1 MKGTIIRNAT
11 VVNEARTFTA
21 DVFVQDGRI
30 AEVSERG
37 ISGLRD
43 VNEVEASGLH
53 LMPGVI
59 DDQVHFREPGLTH
72 KEDIAHASAAA
83 AAGGVTSYMEMPNTV
98 PNTLDRVL
106 LEQKYDLAAACSVVN
121 YSFYMGVSNT
131 NLEEVLYVDPRMVC
145 GLKAFLGSSTGN
157 MLVDDPDALTGLFS
171 KAHMILAI
179 HAEDEATVQANTR
192 AAQDRWGDAI
202 PMEQHPLIR
211 SAEAC
216 YRSSSNA
223 VALAREHGTRL
234 HVLHISTA
242 RELELFSPGS
252 LDGKRI
258 TAEACIHHLW
268 FTDEAYATKGSL
280 IKWNPAV
287 KTQADREAIRQAV
300 KDGRID
306 VVATDH
312 APHTLEEKSRPY
324 MQCPS
329 GGPLVQHS
337 LVAMLELVRQG
348 VFTLEEVVHK
358 LSHAPARMFDITGRG
373 AIKEG
378 YQADL
383 VMVDLNAPWTVEQG
397 NILSKC
403 GWSPFEGQ
411 QFSARVI
418 KTWVNGELAYSD
430 GAVDRTVRVSDSTDE
445 TLCTSSLGSDPGLWG
460 TGGTRG

>member
-11 VVNEARTFTA
+11 VVNEGKVFTA
-21 DVFVQDGRI
+21 DVLIRDGFI
-30 AEVSERG
+30 QEVSERG
-37 ISGLRD
+37 ISGSHELDD
-43 VNEVEASGLH
+43 VDATGMH
-53 LMPGVI
+53 LLPGVI

-98 PNTLDRVL
+98 PNVLDRVL
-106 LEQKYDLAAACSVVN
+106 LEEKYGIAAAASVVN

-131 NLEEVLYVDPRMVC
+131 NLDEVLRVDPRTVC

-157 MLVDDPDALTGLFS
+157 MLVDDPNALKELFS
-171 KAHMILAI
+171 KAHMILAV
-179 HAEDEATVQANTR
+179 HAEDEGTIQANTR
-192 AAQDRWGDAI
+192 AAKERWGDAI
-202 PMEQHPLIR
+202 PLEQHPVIR
-211 SAEAC
+211 SADAC
-216 YRSSSNA
+216 YKSSSNA
-223 VALAREHGTRL
+223 VALAKEYGTRL

-242 RELELFSPGS
+242 RELDLFSPGP

-268 FTDEAYATKGSL
+268 FTDADYATKGPL

-287 KTQADREAIRQAV
+287 KTRADRDAIRQAV

-337 LVAMLELVRQG
+337 LVAMLELVKEG
-348 VFTLEEVVHK
+348 IFTLDEVVHK
-358 LSHAPARMFDITGRG
+358 LCHAPAMMFDIVGRG
-373 AIKEG
+373 FIREG
-378 YQADL
+378 HYADL
-383 VMVDLNAPWTVEQG
+383 VLVDLNAAWTVDKG

-403 GWSPFEGQ
+403 AWSPFEGQ
-411 QFSARVI
+411 RFSAGVVR
-418 KTWVNGELAYSD
+418 TWVNGTIAYLN
-430 GAVDRTVRVSDSTDE
+430 GNVDRTVRGQRLRFD
-445 TLCTSSLGSDPGLWG
+445 
-460 TGGTRG
+460 R